1 MSSVV
6 VIGEWTIDYYG
17 IPWWNS
23 FPPMCSPSENCIETR
38 CVARWVTR
46 GGACTVWVS
55 RGGAYIVWV
64 TRGGAFTVWVTRG
77 GAYTVWVTRGGA
89 YTVWVTRGGLYTK
102 KIVYMLSLYDKR
114 WSRKILID
122 KKLKKIK
129 VEWQGLNLRLLLK
142 IGWSIYNS
150 ITMMGKI
157 WTFFLC
163 CRYWSAGWMAGQ
175 NLSYCG
181 TYYDMFFESLSICL
195 LGSFAWFSKNFYIY
209 IYVFSTDLLLIF

>member
-23 FPPMCSPSENCIETR
+23 FPPMCSPPENCIETR

-102 KIVYMLSLYDKR
+102 K
-114 WSRKILID
+114 
-122 KKLKKIK
+122 
-129 VEWQGLNLRLLLK
+129 N
-142 IGWSIYNS
+142 
-150 ITMMGKI
+150 
-157 WTFFLC
+157 C
-163 CRYWSAGWMAGQ
+163 
-175 NLSYCG
+175 
-181 TYYDMFFESLSICL
+181 
-195 LGSFAWFSKNFYIY
+195 
-209 IYVFSTDLLLIF
+209 IYVKLIWQEMKQENFNWQEARKKNQVRVTGFKPKTFVENRVKHIQFDYHDGENMNLFPLL

>member
-23 FPPMCSPSENCIETR
+23 FPPMCSPPENCIETR

-55 RGGAYIVWV
+55 RGGAY
-64 TRGGAFTVWVTRG
+64 TVWVTRG

-89 YTVWVTRGGLYTK
+89 YTVWVTRRGLYTK

-122 KKLKKIK
+122 KKLRKDQGRVTGFKPKIF
-129 VEWQGLNLRLLLK
+129 VENRVKHIEFDYHEGKNMNRFPLL
-142 IGWSIYNS
+142 
-150 ITMMGKI
+150 
-157 WTFFLC
+157 
-163 CRYWSAGWMAGQ
+163 
-175 NLSYCG
+175 
-181 TYYDMFFESLSICL
+181 
-195 LGSFAWFSKNFYIY
+195 
-209 IYVFSTDLLLIF
+209 